1 MSTWLIMPF
10 LWIGRI
16 ILTLF
21 VALFGWMSGSY
32 FAAVPRDGAP
42 IYSIPFADGF
52 AMTRRRR

>member
-32 FAAVPRDGAP
+32 FAAVPRDGGEAARVG
-42 IYSIPFADGF
+42 YVLS
-52 AMTRRRR
+52 